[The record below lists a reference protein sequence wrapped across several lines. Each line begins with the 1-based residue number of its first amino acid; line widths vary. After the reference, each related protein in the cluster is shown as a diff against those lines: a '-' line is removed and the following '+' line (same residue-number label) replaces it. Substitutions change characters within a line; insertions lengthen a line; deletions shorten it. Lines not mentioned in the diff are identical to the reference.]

1 MFTNKFICYNNSKMQ
16 LKYIKCPDIQQR
28 NGRMMSLIKS
38 MTGFGRGEFT
48 QCTSTFSVDVR
59 SVNHRYCDVSVRMPR
74 AMSALEEKVREFV
87 SERISRGKVDV
98 YINYSTFG
106 QNARVKLDTN
116 LAKAYVDSLNTLKE
130 IFEINDDI
138 NLSLLSRFPDIM
150 SLETVEQDMEEL
162 WLILKDALEMAFNAL
177 VEMRKREGERL
188 KNDLLEK
195 IAVIKDYV
203 EGIKEKSSGI
213 VDEYKNKLYDRIQEL
228 IKDIPIDENR
238 LLTEVAVFADKASID
253 EELVRLGSHM
263 DQFKKALNFNGPVGK
278 KLDFIIQEM
287 NREVNTIGS
296 KITDLEI
303 LNNVISIKTE
313 IEKIREQV
321 QNIE

>member
-1 MFTNKFICYNNSKMQ
+1 MVN
-16 LKYIKCPDIQQR
+16 
-28 NGRMMSLIKS
+28 LIKS
-38 MTGFGRGEFT
+38 MTGFGRGEFS
-48 QCTSTFSVDVR
+48 QGTSTFSVDVR

-74 AMSALEEKVREFV
+74 PMSMMEEKVREFV

-106 QNARVKLDTN
+106 QSSQVKLDTS

-130 IFEINDDI
+130 MFQIQDDI
-138 NLSLLSRFPDIM
+138 SLSLLTRFSDIM

-162 WLILKDALEMAFNAL
+162 WLILKEALEIAFNAL
-177 VEMRKREGERL
+177 IEMRKREGERL

-195 IAVIKDYV
+195 IVDVRALV
-203 EGIKEKSSGI
+203 ENMKEKSSGI
-213 VDEYKNKLYDRIQEL
+213 VDEYKNKLYDRIKEL
-228 IKDIPIDENR
+228 IKEIPIDENR
-238 LLTEVAVFADKASID
+238 LLTEVAIFADKTSID
-253 EELVRLGSHM
+253 EEIVRLESHM
-263 DQFKKALNFNGPVGK
+263 EQFRKALNSDGPVGK

-296 KITDLEI
+296 KITDLEV

>member
-1 MFTNKFICYNNSKMQ
+1 M
-16 LKYIKCPDIQQR
+16 
-28 NGRMMSLIKS
+28 IKS
-38 MTGFGRGEFT
+38 MTGFGRGEFS
-48 QCTSTFSVDVR
+48 QGTSTFSVDVR
-59 SVNHRYCDVSVRMPR
+59 SVNHRYCDVSIRMPR
-74 AMSALEEKVREFV
+74 SMSLMEEKVREFV

-106 QNARVKLDTN
+106 QSSQVKLDTS

-130 IFEINDDI
+130 MFQIQDDI
-138 NLSLLSRFPDIM
+138 SLSLLTRFSDIM

-162 WLILKDALEMAFNAL
+162 WLILKEALEIAFNAL
-177 VEMRKREGERL
+177 IEMRKREGERL

-195 IAVIKDYV
+195 IVDVRDFV
-203 EGIKEKSSGI
+203 ENMKEKSSGI
-213 VDEYKNKLYDRIQEL
+213 VDEYKIKLYDRIKEL

-238 LLTEVAVFADKASID
+238 LLTEVAIFADKTSID
-253 EELVRLGSHM
+253 EEIVRLESHM
-263 DQFKKALNFNGPVGK
+263 DQFKKALNFGGPVGK

-287 NREVNTIGS
+287 NREINTIGS
-296 KITDLEI
+296 KITDLEV

>member
-1 MFTNKFICYNNSKMQ
+1 MPFQ
-16 LKYIKCPDIQQR
+16 VLRED
-28 NGRMMSLIKS
+28 GRMIDLIKS
-38 MTGFGRGEFT
+38 MTGFGRGEFS
-48 QCTSTFSVDVR
+48 QGTSTFTVDVR
-59 SVNHRYCDVSVRMPR
+59 SVNHRYCDVSVRIPR
-74 AMSALEEKVREFV
+74 SMSVLEEKVREYV

-98 YINYSTFG
+98 YINYNTFG
-106 QNARVKLDTN
+106 QNSQVKLDTD
-116 LAKAYVDSLNTLKE
+116 LAGAYVDSLNSLKE
-130 IFEINDDI
+130 MFQIKDDI
-138 NLSLLSRFPDIM
+138 SLSLLTRFPDIM

-162 WLILKDALEMAFNAL
+162 WIILKGALEMAFDAL
-177 VEMRKREGERL
+177 VEMRSREGVRL

-195 IAVIKDYV
+195 LVDVKSLV
-203 EGIKEKSSGI
+203 ENIKETSLGI
-213 VDEYKNKLYDRIQEL
+213 VDEYKNKLYDRIKEL

-238 LLTEVAVFADKASID
+238 LLTEVAVFADKSSID
-253 EELVRLGSHM
+253 EEIVRLESHI
-263 DQFKKALNFNGPVGK
+263 DELRKALSINGPAGK

-296 KITDLEI
+296 KITDLGI

>member
-1 MFTNKFICYNNSKMQ
+1 M
-16 LKYIKCPDIQQR
+16 D
-28 NGRMMSLIKS
+28 LIKS

-48 QCTSTFSVDVR
+48 QGASTFSVDIR

-74 AMSALEEKVREFV
+74 SMSVLEEKVREFAA
-87 SERISRGKVDV
+87 EKISRGKVDV

-106 QNARVKLDTN
+106 QNSQVKLDTN
-116 LAKAYVDSLNTLKE
+116 LARAYMDSLNSLKE
-130 IFEINDDI
+130 MFNIKDDI
-138 NLSLLSRFPDIM
+138 NLSLLTRFPDIM

-162 WLILKDALEMAFNAL
+162 WLILKEALETAFDTL

-195 IAVIKDYV
+195 LVNVNGFV
-203 EGIKEKSSGI
+203 ENIKEKSIGI
-213 VDEYKNKLYDRIQEL
+213 VDEYKNKLYDRIKEL
-228 IKDIPIDENR
+228 TKDIPIDENR
-238 LLTEVAVFADKASID
+238 LLTEVAVYADKSSID
-253 EELVRLGSHM
+253 EEVVRLESHM
-263 DQFKKALNFNGPVGK
+263 QELRKALNLDGPVGK

-296 KITDLEI
+296 KITDLGI